1 MATNILNLPD
11 FKVRRV
17 EEADHDYHVYA
28 EVSNPPGVCTAC
40 GFDRLIGHGRN
51 EQVIG
56 DLPTHGKRLAIYVD
70 TRRWRCQSCGKTFM
84 EALPAV
90 NAKREMTDRLVKWIG
105 QQSLKRTFASI
116 ADDTGL
122 DEKTIRNIFR
132 DYINELEAAFRF
144 ETPKWMGIDEIHLIK
159 LRCVISN
166 IRNNTIIDMLP
177 NRDKKTVV
185 NYLYNLQGKSEVQY
199 VAMDM
204 WTPYRDA
211 VQAVLPDARIVI
223 DKFHVVRMANDAVE
237 KVGKSLREQLT
248 PKQRR
253 GLTHDRF
260 VLLKRERDLN
270 DKEALLL
277 DGWTKNY
284 PELGAAY
291 ILKESFYGIY
301 EWSDSPEA
309 AVAAYEAWNK
319 AVVPEVRDAFGDLIR
334 AFTNWRPFIL
344 NYFEHP
350 VTNAYTES
358 LNSLIRVMN
367 RLGLGLL
374 GISIYHVSLS
384 IGLQSVASGPAAI
397 LIACGPVFVALMSYF
412 LGRERLSSPG
422 WLGIAVAFLGA
433 ALIAVADHP
442 GTFRLETG
450 ALLILLAALATSV
463 YFVFQRGLVREYGAL
478 RFTVYS
484 IWAGTL
490 PLLIFLPGFSGQLSQ
505 ASTASVWGRG
515 ISGRFPQRPRLHDL
529 ELCPFDCPRQPGDK
543 FSVYLA
549 DPGLCFRVL
558 PARKSFLSLCPR
570 LSALYANR

>member
-1 MATNILNLPD
+1 LANILNLPD
-11 FKVRRV
+11 FKVQRV

-40 GFDRLIGHGRN
+40 GSDRLIGHGRN
-51 EQVIG
+51 EQVIR

-132 DYINELEAAFRF
+132 DYINALEAEFRF
-144 ETPKWMGIDEIHLIK
+144 ETPKWMGIDEIHLIRP
-159 LRCVISN
+159 RCVISN

-185 NYLYNLQGKSEVQY
+185 NCLYNLQGKSEVQY

-211 VQAVLPDARIVI
+211 VRAVIPQAEIVV
-223 DKFHVVRMANDAVE
+223 DKFHVVRMANDAMERVR
-237 KVGKSLREQLT
+237 KSLRESLT

-253 GLTHDRF
+253 GLMHDRF

-270 DKEALLL
+270 DQERLLM

-284 PELGAAY
+284 PALGEAY
-291 ILKESFYGIY
+291 RLKEDFYGIY
-301 EWSDSPEA
+301 EAGTPEEA
-309 AVAAYEAWNK
+309 MRRYEAWYR
-319 AVVPEVRDAFGDLIR
+319 AISTEIRPYFHDLIR
-334 AFTNWRPFIL
+334 AFTNWQPFIL

-367 RLGLGLL
+367 RLGRGYSFEALRAKILFTEGAHKHKLSRPKFERRREPELAMAEGVMGYGVPDDAMGYGLP
-374 GISIYHVSLS
+374 
-384 IGLQSVASGPAAI
+384 SGHFGKAVLTPKKSTPKAEHPHEPP
-397 LIACGPVFVALMSYF
+397 GP
-412 LGRERLSSPG
+412 PKN
-422 WLGIAVAFLGA
+422 
-433 ALIAVADHP
+433 
-442 GTFRLETG
+442 
-450 ALLILLAALATSV
+450 
-463 YFVFQRGLVREYGAL
+463 YGAD
-478 RFTVYS
+478 
-484 IWAGTL
+484 INTL
-490 PLLIFLPGFSGQLSQ
+490 IELLE
-505 ASTASVWGRG
+505 
-515 ISGRFPQRPRLHDL
+515 SGRL
-529 ELCPFDCPRQPGDK
+529 
-543 FSVYLA
+543 
-549 DPGLCFRVL
+549 
-558 PARKSFLSLCPR
+558 
-570 LSALYANR
+570 